1 MMADLSVWL
10 RSCGPGACLTRKV
23 AITPSSTQAVVP
35 VSVTTRQN
43 EAVSNASTIEIEPP
57 SASMA

>member
-10 RSCGPGACLTRKV
+10 RSCGPGACFTRNV
-23 AITPSSTQAVVP
+23 AITPSRTHEVVP
-35 VSVTTRQN
+35 LSLTTRQN
-43 EAVSNASTIEIEPP
+43 ERVSNASTMAIEPP